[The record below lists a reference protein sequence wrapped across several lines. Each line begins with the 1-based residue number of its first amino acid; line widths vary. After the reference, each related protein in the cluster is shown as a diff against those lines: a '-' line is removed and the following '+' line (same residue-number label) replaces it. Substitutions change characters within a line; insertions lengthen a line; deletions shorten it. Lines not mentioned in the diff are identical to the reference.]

1 MRIVFKIVLLV
12 LFTGCNKGG
21 KSTALEADTVKD
33 TTAFSKLL
41 DYPRE
46 EVTLLPETTAIT
58 SDWLAY
64 ITAQSEID
72 NFRNYSI
79 NEVISNATPIAEI
92 MESLKGTVP
101 PEFKTNGVQ
110 TRLSVLYTKARVLE
124 RLSKKRNPNAT
135 EIGSVAQQIP
145 VEFNNF
151 KIQLNEIFLKTLEDF
166 EAELDAFDPDEEDTS
181 QTSVP
186 LIPGSRP
193 QRK

>member
-21 KSTALEADTVKD
+21 KSTASQPEIVKD

-135 EIGSVAQQIP
+135 EIATVAQQIP

-186 LIPGSRP
+186 LIPGSRR